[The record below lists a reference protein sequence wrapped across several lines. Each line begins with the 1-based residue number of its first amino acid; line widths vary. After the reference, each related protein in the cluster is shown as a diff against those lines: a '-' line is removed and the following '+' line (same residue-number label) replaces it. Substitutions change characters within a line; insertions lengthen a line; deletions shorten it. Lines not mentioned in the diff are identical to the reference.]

1 MPGYYDASPPEP
13 DPGPCEAIDCEFWDW
28 VKDECMEGHEPG
40 DCPELCHMDKS
51 EWEDREYHRR
61 VDEGEIR

>member
-13 DPGPCEAIDCEFWDW
+13 DPDPCEGCDFWDFING
-28 VKDECMEGHEPG
+28 CSEGHEP
-40 DCPELCHMDKS
+40 DNCPNLIHMDKS
-51 EWEDREYHRR
+51 EWDDREYHRR

>member
-13 DPGPCEAIDCEFWDW
+13 DPSPCEGCEFWDW
-28 VKDECMEGHEPG
+28 VKDKCAEGYEPES
-40 DCPELCHMDKS
+40 CPELRYMDKS
-51 EWEDREYHRR
+51 EWDDREYHRR